1 MTDEELLELWN
12 ERVGVRQFDGEH
24 DEKRAKLLAGKDVKR
39 ITGMHGLPKWLVDLC
54 LDRTQQIGNNA
65 NNSQSNR

>member
-12 ERVGVRQFDGEH
+12 ERVGIRQFDGEH

-39 ITGMHGLPKWLVDLC
+39 ITGMQGLPKWLVDLC
-54 LDRTQQIGNNA
+54 LDKTANSC
-65 NNSQSNR
+65 NNSNS

>member
-1 MTDEELLELWN
+1 MEELTDEDLLELWH

-39 ITGMHGLPKWLVDLC
+39 ITGMQGLPKWLVDLC
-54 LDRTQQIGNNA
+54 LDKTANSC
-65 NNSQSNR
+65 NNSNS